1 MTGSGELSGMLDGG
15 KEDTRESGLGGRLRQ
30 GKGAV
35 LELTGAVQGD
45 GGR

>member
-15 KEDTRESGLGGRLRQ
+15 KETRESGLGGRLSQ

-45 GGR
+45 GGRR